1 MGICGSAKKAQK
13 APSKKRYDDGEMAI
27 SNVNNFGTDKQ
38 NNNNKN
44 NNNNNLKF
52 QSQNQVQ
59 VEFNNK

>member
-1 MGICGSAKKAQK
+1 MGICGSAKKL
-13 APSKKRYDDGEMAI
+13 PSKKNGEMAI

-44 NNNNNLKF
+44 NNNNNNLNF

>member
-1 MGICGSAKKAQK
+1 MGICGSAKKP
-13 APSKKRYDDGEMAI
+13 PSKKRYDDGEMAI

-44 NNNNNLKF
+44 NNNNNNLNF

>member
-1 MGICGSAKKAQK
+1 MGICGSAKK
-13 APSKKRYDDGEMAI
+13 APSKKRYDDGGMAI

-44 NNNNNLKF
+44 NNNNNNLNF

>member
-1 MGICGSAKKAQK
+1 MGICGSAKKA
-13 APSKKRYDDGEMAI
+13 PSKKRYDGEMAI
-27 SNVNNFGTDKQ
+27 SNENNFETGKQ

-44 NNNNNLKF
+44 NNNNNLNF